1 VARLIPVD
9 DPSDPRLGDYSRL
22 RDAALRKSLEAEHGL
37 FIAEGEKVIRRAFR
51 ARYEIRSLL
60 MSTRWTTGLADVLSA
75 TPAPCFL
82 VSDDVAEQLTG
93 FHVHRGALASFARR
107 AVPGLVEILQPA
119 RRVIVM
125 EDIVD
130 HTNLGAIF
138 RSAAALGVDAIVLS
152 PRCADPL
159 YRRSV
164 RVAMGAVFVQP
175 YTRVSDWYGALDRIR
190 SSGFQVLALT
200 PAPDAMPIEQALSAS
215 ADRVA
220 LVLGSEGHGLSQ
232 RWLSRADVRVT
243 IPMARGVDSLNVA
256 ACAAICAYL
265 LVDA

>member
-1 VARLIPVD
+1 MARFIPVD
-9 DPSDPRLGDYSRL
+9 DPSDPRLADYSRL
-22 RDAALRKSLEAEHGL
+22 RDAVLRRSLEAEHGL
-37 FIAEGEKVIRRAFR
+37 FLAEGEKVIRRAFQ
-51 ARYEIRSLL
+51 AGYEIRSLL
-60 MSTRWTTGLADVLSA
+60 MSRRWMPGLADVLSA
-75 TPAPCFL
+75 APAPCFVAGDEL
-82 VSDDVAEQLTG
+82 VQQLTG

-107 AVPGLVEILQPA
+107 AVPGLVETLQSS
-119 RRVIVM
+119 RRVIVV
-125 EDIVD
+125 EDVVD

-175 YTRVSDWYGALDRIR
+175 YTRVTDWYGALDQIR
-190 SSGFQVLALT
+190 SHGFQVLALT
-200 PAPDAMPIEQALSAS
+200 PAPDAMPIEQALSAC

-220 LVLGSEGHGLSQ
+220 LCLGSEGHGLSQ
-232 RWLSRADVRVT
+232 RWLASADVRVT
-243 IPMARGVDSLNVA
+243 IPMSRGVDSLNVA

-265 LVDA
+265 LLDA